1 MAIDFKKRKI
11 NLLDNVEETR
21 MKQRPISRKSSSTN
35 IKRKIKKLPHKYKR
49 KTKVCRKSF
58 SCFFITLIILFTLGG
73 VVLSSSNNSLLGG
86 VKNSYFIR
94 QITNIVSPSNKYLA
108 GEKQDR
114 INFVILGMGGPGHNG
129 PYLSDTIIV
138 ASFKPSTKSASIF
151 SLPRDMIVPLHKN
164 DYRKINS
171 IYAIGQTD
179 DYNGGELTKEVLSKT
194 LDIDIHYFA
203 AVDFNGFTEI
213 VDAIGG
219 IEVNVET
226 SFTDNQFPDANYGYQ
241 EISFEAGEQEMD
253 GLTALRFAR
262 SRHGNNGEGSDF
274 ARSKRQQK
282 IIMAIKDKVTSFN
295 TLINPK
301 KITDLFSLFNKYT
314 TTDLEPWEAV
324 KLVHMSKG
332 IDTQNIIH
340 QSIDDRPGGY
350 LKAGFSEQ
358 GAYIL
363 QPITGNYEQI
373 QLLVKNIFE
382 LEELSEENA
391 KIIIQNGTDIPGM
404 ALEAVNHLNQIG
416 YNVLRYGNAPEQDKI
431 TTVIYNYTDNK
442 PKTEE
447 SLEAIFQSKS
457 KTKIPLEY
465 SNEII
470 TQKWDIRDDERELEQ
485 IDFLIV
491 LGMDQKIEEGV
502 EIVKT
507 IDPLLLSTS
516 TPTSTDNEI

>member
-1 MAIDFKKRKI
+1 
-11 NLLDNVEETR
+11 
-21 MKQRPISRKSSSTN
+21 
-35 IKRKIKKLPHKYKR
+35 
-49 KTKVCRKSF
+49 
-58 SCFFITLIILFTLGG
+58 
-73 VVLSSSNNSLLGG
+73 
-86 VKNSYFIR
+86 
-94 QITNIVSPSNKYLA
+94 
-108 GEKQDR
+108 
-114 INFVILGMGGPGHNG
+114 
-129 PYLSDTIIV
+129 
-138 ASFKPSTKSASIF
+138 
-151 SLPRDMIVPLHKN
+151 
-164 DYRKINS
+164 
-171 IYAIGQTD
+171 
-179 DYNGGELTKEVLSKT
+179 
-194 LDIDIHYFA
+194 
-203 AVDFNGFTEI
+203 
-213 VDAIGG
+213 
-219 IEVNVET
+219 
-226 SFTDNQFPDANYGYQ
+226 
-241 EISFEAGEQEMD
+241 MD

>member
-1 MAIDFKKRKI
+1 MAGDFKKRKL
-11 NLLDNVEETR
+11 NLLDNLEEEEV
-21 MKQRPISRKSSSTN
+21 QVRPKTHKSSGTN
-35 IKRKIKKLPHKYKR
+35 IKRKIKKLSHKKPKGSR
-49 KTKVCRKSF
+49 KKF
-58 SCFFITLIILFTLGG
+58 SCFFITLIIIFTFGSAI
-73 VVLSSSNNSLLGG
+73 LSSGNNSILGG

-94 QITNIVSPSNKYLA
+94 QITNIVSPSNKYLK
-108 GEKQDR
+108 GEKDDR
-114 INFVILGMGGPGHNG
+114 INFIILGMGGPGHNG

-171 IYAIGQTD
+171 IYAIGQADNYT
-179 DYNGGELTKEVLSKT
+179 GGELTKEVLSNT

-219 IEVNVET
+219 IEVEVDR
-226 SFTDNQFPDANYGYQ
+226 SFTDTQFPTADYKYQ
-241 EISFEAGEQEMD
+241 EISFEVGEQEMD

-282 IIMAIKDKVTSFN
+282 IIMSIKDKVTSFN